1 MGKIANQYCDKI
13 FLTDDNPRY
22 ENPKKIRNQIKKK
35 ISRSKLV
42 EIASRERAIKVAIE
56 SLNSGDILVVA
67 GKGHEI
73 YQEYKGKKNFFSDKI
88 NLTVVNKL
96 ILILNIKDSST

>member
-1 MGKIANQYCDKI
+1 MGKIANNYCDKI

-42 EIASRERAIKVAIE
+42 EIASREKAIKIAIE
-56 SLNSGDILVVA
+56 SLNSGDI
-67 GKGHEI
+67 
-73 YQEYKGKKNFFSDKI
+73 S
-88 NLTVVNKL
+88 
-96 ILILNIKDSST
+96 